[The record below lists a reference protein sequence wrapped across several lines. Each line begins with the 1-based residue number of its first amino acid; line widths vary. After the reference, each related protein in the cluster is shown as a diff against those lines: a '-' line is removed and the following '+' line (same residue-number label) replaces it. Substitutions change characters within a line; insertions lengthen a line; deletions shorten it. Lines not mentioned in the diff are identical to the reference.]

1 MMIGVVAPAVAWPT
15 ILLPH
20 TAALITQFLAFNML
34 YYVDSRATRRGWT
47 PPWYGTYRFVLT
59 FVVGASIVVSLIG
72 QGEISSKGRTM
83 PKATERVTGL
93 TESYEEKQKEAE
105 AARTAALV
113 KAGKDKGAKPV
124 PAEEED
130 EEEEEESSDESV
142 SDDGE
147 DKGGEEESKGD
158 DKEEKDDGDDKKEE
172 KDDKKDEE

>member
-72 QGEISSKGRTM
+72 QGEISHKGRTM
-83 PKATERVTGL
+83 PTARERVTGL
-93 TESYEEKQKEAE
+93 HESFEEKQKEAE

-113 KAGKDKGAKPV
+113 KAGKDKGVKPA
-124 PAEEED
+124 PAEEEED
-130 EEEEEESSDESV
+130 EEEEGSDDSASDE
-142 SDDGE
+142 GE
-147 DKGGEEESKGD
+147 DKGGEEESKD
-158 DKEEKDDGDDKKEE
+158 DEKKE